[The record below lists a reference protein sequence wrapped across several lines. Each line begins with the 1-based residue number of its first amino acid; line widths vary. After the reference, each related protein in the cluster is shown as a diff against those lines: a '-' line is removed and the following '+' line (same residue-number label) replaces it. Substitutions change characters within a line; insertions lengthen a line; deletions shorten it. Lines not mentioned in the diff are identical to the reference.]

1 MKRRKKMKKKMRNVM
16 LVIACV
22 AMIFVMVACGKK
34 SGDGSSYSSN
44 YDKLSE
50 EEKLMVGRW
59 IDVDKLSFM
68 DFYSDGTGWK
78 HTGVAL
84 DGYEGNYFEWE
95 YDAEAKKY
103 VVTSAD
109 ISVMSE
115 DENGLY
121 VSKDTFTVEEFT
133 VPEER
138 ENIHS
143 FASEGTKVHLA
154 KEEWG
159 IRRFIKTDD
168 CNVDKFGHADEGL
181 KIRTYPDFEDGKEYK
196 IPVKKAKESI
206 AAFRADKDAY
216 KESLIKK

>member
-1 MKRRKKMKKKMRNVM
+1 MYNSSVVINANIMKRRIKMKKKMRKVM
-16 LVIACV
+16 LVIAC
-22 AMIFVMVACGKK
+22 AVMVFIMAACGKK
-34 SGDGSSYSSN
+34 SGD
-44 YDKLSE
+44 
-50 EEKLMVGRW
+50 
-59 IDVDKLSFM
+59 
-68 DFYSDGTGWK
+68 
-78 HTGVAL
+78 
-84 DGYEGNYFEWE
+84 GNYFEWE
-95 YDAEAKKY
+95 YDAEAKEY

-109 ISVMSE
+109 ISVMFE

-138 ENIHS
+138 ENIHF

-159 IRRFIKTDD
+159 ISRFIKTDD

-181 KIRTYPDFEDGKEYK
+181 KIRTYADFEDGKEYK
-196 IPVKKAKESI
+196 IPVKEAKESI